1 MEPLKVITV
10 TEEQLESLIDK
21 KIDQLHDAVKKQ
33 SETTDPLLDIASLK
47 VNLKWPDGKARRL
60 VKEGRLKPEFTG
72 NGKTMFFRL
81 SKCLTL

>member
-33 SETTDPLLDIASLK
+33 SEITDPLLDIASWK
-47 VNLKWPDGKARRL
+47 KR
-60 VKEGRLKPEFTG
+60 
-72 NGKTMFFRL
+72 
-81 SKCLTL
+81 

>member
-33 SETTDPLLDIASLK
+33 SEITT
-47 VNLKWPDGKARRL
+47 
-60 VKEGRLKPEFTG
+60 
-72 NGKTMFFRL
+72 
-81 SKCLTL
+81 LTRYS